1 MDVSGRFL
9 AFTLHG
15 AGWVLWMLI
24 ALSVMSMAVMLER
37 LWYFRAHRVC
47 RRKLAAEIRTLLRE
61 CDARG
66 EAGAPGL
73 IEMAAPSEMTAAIEG
88 VKTRERLRLERRLPF
103 LATLG
108 SNGPFVG
115 LFGTVLGII
124 KAFHDLGG
132 HARDGRRGRLDR
144 DGGDLG
150 GAGGHGDRP
159 LGRHPRRRRLQLLQ
173 PPGPR
178 ADGGGRLDG
187 APGGGGCPGRVG
199 AHRRTAVAAER
210 LMAAG
215 GPDRDDGCGGMFAAI
230 NVTPMVDVT
239 LVLLVIFM
247 VAAPLHRRQ
256 PIDQGGAAQGDER
269 RRDQAVH
276 VGPHA
281 RAGVRRWLQALP
293 RRQADR

>member
-15 AGWVLWMLI
+15 ATWVLWLLI

-61 CDARG
+61 CDDRG

-73 IEMAAPSEMTAAIEG
+73 TERTAPSEMTAAIEG

-124 KAFHDLGG
+124 KAFHDLAATQGT
-132 HARDGRRGRLDR
+132 A
-144 DGGDLG
+144 
-150 GAGGHGDRP
+150 GAGASTVMAGISEALVATAIGLLVAIP
-159 LGRHPRRRRLQLLQ
+159 AVVAFNYFSRRVRVRMAEVDWLAQL
-173 PPGPR
+173 
-178 ADGGGRLDG
+178 
-187 APGGGGCPGRVG
+187 
-199 AHRRTAVAAER
+199 AAEDVQ
-210 LMAAG
+210 AG
-215 GPDRDDGCGGMFAAI
+215 WAHTGEQP
-230 NVTPMVDVT
+230 
-239 LVLLVIFM
+239 LLRS
-247 VAAPLHRRQ
+247 A
-256 PIDQGGAAQGDER
+256 
-269 RRDQAVH
+269 
-276 VGPHA
+276 
-281 RAGVRRWLQALP
+281 
-293 RRQADR
+293 